1 MRHEKGLRTLY
12 FSLRKLKGGAA
23 LELMIYLREM
33 NFVSVLLRLLLA
45 MLCGGI
51 LGMDRMM
58 KHRPAGFRTYII
70 VCIGASLTMLLSQY
84 IFKMTDTTWADLADS
99 IGIKTD
105 VSRFGA
111 QVINGIGFLGAGTI
125 ILTGRKQVKGITTAA
140 GLLAAACMG
149 LAIGAGFYECAAV
162 AFPLILMC
170 MVLMPRLDI
179 MVRDMSRYMDIYVEI
194 DSLDNIGE
202 LLKVVKEQGTCIYEV
217 EIEKKESGNQVN
229 PAAVLSLRLK
239 KEQTHTNMLALIA
252 ELECV
257 YALEEI

>member
-1 MRHEKGLRTLY
+1 M
-12 FSLRKLKGGAA
+12 
-23 LELMIYLREM
+23 ELMVYLREM

-51 LGMDRMM
+51 LGMDRMI

-70 VCIGASLTMLLSQY
+70 VCIGAALTMLLSQY
-84 IFKMTDTTWADLADS
+84 IFKMTSTTWADLAKT
-99 IGIKTD
+99 IGVKTD

-140 GLLAAACMG
+140 GLLAAACVG
-149 LAIGAGFYECAAV
+149 LAIGAGFYECVAV
-162 AFPLILMC
+162 AFPLILVC
-170 MVLMPRLDI
+170 MVLMPYFDS
-179 MVRDMSRYMDIYVEI
+179 MVREMSRNIDVYIEI

-202 LLKVVKEQGTCIYEV
+202 LLRTVKEQGAGIYEI
-217 EIEKKESGNQVN
+217 EIEKKENGNQVN
-229 PAAVLSLRLK
+229 PAAILSMKLK
-239 KEQTHTNMLALIA
+239 KKQTHANMLAVIA
-252 ELECV
+252 GLEFV

>member
-1 MRHEKGLRTLY
+1 MFFLFDNR
-12 FSLRKLKGGAA
+12 GGAA
-23 LELMIYLREM
+23 LELMTYLREM
-33 NFVSVLLRLLLA
+33 NFISVLLRLLLA

-51 LGMDRMM
+51 LGMDRMI

-70 VCIGASLTMLLSQY
+70 VCIGASLTMILSQY
-84 IFKMTDTTWADLADS
+84 IFKMTDTTWAGLAAS

-125 ILTGRKQVKGITTAA
+125 MVTGRKQVKGITTAA
-140 GLLAAACMG
+140 GLLAAACVG
-149 LAIGAGFYECAAV
+149 LSIGAGFYECVLV

-179 MVRDMSRYMDIYVEI
+179 MVRDMSRNMDVYVEI
-194 DSLDNIGE
+194 DSIDNIGE
-202 LLKVVKEQGTCIYEV
+202 LLRVVKEQDSSIYEV
-217 EIEKKESGNQVN
+217 EIEKKEKTNQIN
-229 PAAVLSLRLK
+229 PAVILSLKLK
-239 KEQTHTNMLALIA
+239 KNQTHTKMLAVIA
-252 ELECV
+252 GLECV

>member
-1 MRHEKGLRTLY
+1 M
-12 FSLRKLKGGAA
+12 
-23 LELMIYLREM
+23 ELMTYLREM
-33 NFVSVLLRLLLA
+33 NFISVLLRLLLA

-51 LGMDRMM
+51 LGMDRMI

-70 VCIGASLTMLLSQY
+70 VCVGASLTMLLSQY
-84 IFKMTDTTWADLADS
+84 IFKMTDTTWADLSAS

-125 ILTGRKQVKGITTAA
+125 MVNGRKQVKGITTAA
-140 GLLAAACMG
+140 GLLAAACIG
-149 LAIGAGFYECAAV
+149 LSIGAGFYECVLV
-162 AFPLILMC
+162 ALPLIFIC
-170 MVLMPRLDI
+170 MVLMPRFDI
-179 MVRDMSRYMDIYVEI
+179 MVRDMSRNMDVYVEI

-202 LLKVVKEQGTCIYEV
+202 LLKTVKEQGTRICEV
-217 EIEKKESGNQVN
+217 EIEKKENGNHIN
-229 PAAVLSLRLK
+229 PAALLSLKLK
-239 KEQTHTNMLALIA
+239 KKQAHANMLAVIA